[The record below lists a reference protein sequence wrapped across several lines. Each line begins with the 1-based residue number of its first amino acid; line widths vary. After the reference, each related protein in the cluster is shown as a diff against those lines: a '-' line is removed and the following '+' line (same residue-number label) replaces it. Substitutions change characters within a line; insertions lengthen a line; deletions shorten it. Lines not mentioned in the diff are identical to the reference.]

1 METLSPM
8 VTCSASPMFV
18 LGINQSESFSQNK
31 SYNIIRSGV
40 SRAQGRSPS
49 PGRHQQCQGPLADK
63 MSLVLEL
70 ALTVLVSQSVLSL
83 ATSDQRDTQVLT
95 N

>member
-1 METLSPM
+1 M
-8 VTCSASPMFV
+8 
-18 LGINQSESFSQNK
+18 
-31 SYNIIRSGV
+31 
-40 SRAQGRSPS
+40 SRDQGRSPS
-49 PGRHQQCQGPLADK
+49 PGRHQQCQGLLADK